1 MSRPQAAQDVAPN
14 VHASRDHNKGFTLAL
29 GPRGGILRSCAGCCS
44 RCINGLLSTIVTSL
58 LYTGDDR
65 CRPWY
70 IVVGSG
76 FVCTRVLPDGRGSLH
91 LADSMSHVGIMSIAM
106 PQKGNHTS
114 TNYTVNYGRIV
125 EVNVQELH

>member
-1 MSRPQAAQDVAPN
+1 MRWLLQPL
-14 VHASRDHNKGFTLAL
+14 HKRFT
-29 GPRGGILRSCAGCCS
+29 
-44 RCINGLLSTIVTSL
+44 INDSNFTSI
-58 LYTGDDR
+58 Y
-65 CRPWY
+65 
-70 IVVGSG
+70 
-76 FVCTRVLPDGRGSLH
+76 VCTRVLPDGRGSLH